1 MNLKKDH
8 RGFSLVEMI
17 VVIGIIGIVAG
28 ISVSLLGH
36 IRHANNEKVVKSI
49 SGSLSKQQVQT
60 MSKAEKPRFYIY
72 EADGGYYSL
81 LSTTDLASY
90 DSSVLTKTA
99 GTSLGSGYKIYWVNK
114 SGTKTLVSGTNF
126 IKVEYKKDGSF
137 GMDEATGCHA
147 ILIETSSITSRIQLI
162 YVSGK
167 HVISVE

>member
-8 RGFSLVEMI
+8 GGFSLVELI
-17 VVIGIIGIVAG
+17 VVIGIVGIVAG

-36 IRHANNEKVVKSI
+36 LRHANHEKVVKSI

-60 MSKAEKPRFYIY
+60 MSKADKPRFYIY
-72 EADGGYYSL
+72 EADGEYYSL

-99 GTSLGSGYKIYWVNK
+99 GASLGSGYQIYSVNK

-137 GMDEATGCHA
+137 GMDDATGCHA
-147 ILIETSSITSRIQLI
+147 ILIETPNITSRIQLI

-167 HVISVE
+167 HFVSVE